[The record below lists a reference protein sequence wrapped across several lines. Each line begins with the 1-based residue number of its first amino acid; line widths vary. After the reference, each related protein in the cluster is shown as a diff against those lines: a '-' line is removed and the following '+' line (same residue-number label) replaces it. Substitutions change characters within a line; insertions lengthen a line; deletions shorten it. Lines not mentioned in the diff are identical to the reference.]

1 MDRTDPQEPTT
12 TADTP
17 APEPAPGEVS
27 GVPGP
32 APEPAPG
39 EALGVP
45 EPTHSSPG
53 LNTPD
58 GGGQAPPDAP
68 DEEGP
73 PHRAP
78 TRAEPATGPAGAT
91 PPGPAGA
98 RGADEEVSPESSP
111 GGDSQPGPP
120 TRAAVVTGGAGPAG
134 SVVTGG
140 AGPAGSVVT
149 GGADPAGSVGA
160 AGPDAAGG
168 AASRKEPAEATP
180 SGAAGVK
187 DDGDGQASPPGPPGV
202 SGSGRAK
209 GRPPGPAGASGTGED
224 APPGEPAG
232 GASPAVPGGHA
243 GKRRRPWVRR
253 VRRTALV
260 LVLLLIVPVLAVE
273 TALRINYTGDPAEGT
288 YTRDRDAMWLGHAW
302 VDGRKKDAD
311 VTALA
316 RRLEG
321 TGIRDLYVH
330 SGPLEHDGTLP
341 KSAYPRARWFIDAV
355 HRELPGVRV
364 QAFLGDILANGGPEG
379 LHLDR
384 AATRAEVV
392 RSAGQV
398 LDTGYDGVHLDLEPL
413 HSGDRDYLTLLDDL
427 RALTRAEDARLSV
440 AAHQIDPLPGLHSVA
455 GLFADHPKWWSQKFF
470 GQVARRVDQIAVMSY
485 DTARPLESTYGGYVA
500 QQTSLALEVTPPT
513 THLLMG
519 LPFYYESNFSHWGHA
534 ETVAAAVR
542 GARLGLSRTDPD
554 RELFGV
560 APYIDFAATET
571 NWKEYREGWLR
582 PTAS

>member
-1 MDRTDPQEPTT
+1 MERTDPQEG
-12 TADTP
+12 AATP
-17 APEPAPGEVS
+17 AGPARDATPGTEPAPD
-27 GVPGP
+27 
-32 APEPAPG
+32 AKAAPG
-39 EALGVP
+39 TEP
-45 EPTHSSPG
+45 E
-53 LNTPD
+53 
-58 GGGQAPPDAP
+58 
-68 DEEGP
+68 
-73 PHRAP
+73 
-78 TRAEPATGPAGAT
+78 
-91 PPGPAGA
+91 
-98 RGADEEVSPESSP
+98 
-111 GGDSQPGPP
+111 
-120 TRAAVVTGGAGPAG
+120 
-134 SVVTGG
+134 
-140 AGPAGSVVT
+140 
-149 GGADPAGSVGA
+149 
-160 AGPDAAGG
+160 
-168 AASRKEPAEATP
+168 
-180 SGAAGVK
+180 
-187 DDGDGQASPPGPPGV
+187 
-202 SGSGRAK
+202 
-209 GRPPGPAGASGTGED
+209 
-224 APPGEPAG
+224 
-232 GASPAVPGGHA
+232 A

-253 VRRTALV
+253 VRLTALV
-260 LVLLLIVPVLAVE
+260 LVLLLVVPVLAVE
-273 TALRINYTGDPAEGT
+273 TALRVNYLGDPAEGT

-364 QAFLGDILANGGPEG
+364 QAFLGDVLANGGPDG

-413 HSGDRDYLTLLDDL
+413 HSGDRDYLSLLDDL

-440 AAHQIDPLPGLHSVA
+440 AAHQIDPLPNLHSVA
-455 GLFADHPKWWSQKFF
+455 GLFADHPKWWSQQFF

-519 LPFYYESNFSHWGHA
+519 LPFYHESNFSHWGHA

-560 APYIDFAATET
+560 APYIDFTATET
-571 NWKEYREGWLR
+571 NWREYREGWLR